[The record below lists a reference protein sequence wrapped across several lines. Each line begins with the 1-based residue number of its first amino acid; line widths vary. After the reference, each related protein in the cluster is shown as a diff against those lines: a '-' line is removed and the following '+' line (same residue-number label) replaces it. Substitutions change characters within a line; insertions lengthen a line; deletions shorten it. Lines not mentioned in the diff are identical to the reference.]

1 MLEDFNT
8 CTQSAEFEADVC
20 IVGGGAAGVT
30 LAAELIA
37 AGREVLL
44 LESGGLD
51 YDPEI
56 QDQMR
61 GDSIGFPYY
70 PLDNSRLRFFGGT
83 TAIWGGRCAQL
94 NAIDFERRPWVAHS
108 GWPITKADL
117 QPFYARAQRDLEL
130 DETEGEDELWE
141 RHGLR
146 RPPWSAKVIGS
157 AFWQF
162 DTAADRFASRNPQ
175 RIKDSP
181 LARILLHASVTDI
194 RLNAQGTAVETLEFV
209 NTRGGRGAA
218 RARHFVLAAG
228 GIETPR
234 LMLASSGVCR
244 AGVGNRNDLVGRF
257 FMEHPHARGA
267 RIDTRQVL
275 RVLTALPRNYTR
287 NGIRYAALGRPSE
300 ALQRR
305 EGLLNTSFTIAARQ
319 PPGKT
324 MWASKKLFMALR
336 HGLNPN
342 KSNRALWHLYRS
354 GINRARRYLDAPLAS
369 AMVKCNSHGLYT
381 VMRAEQAPNPDSR
394 VVLTGERDA
403 LGMPRVALD
412 WRFSALD
419 KHSVRG
425 TMLALDAEMRR
436 TGLGTVTLEPWL
448 AEDGPEWLVDPLIS
462 NHPIGGY
469 HHMGT
474 TRMAASPR
482 DGVVDADCRVHGI
495 ANLYVA
501 GSSVFTTSGWA
512 NPTLTIVALAFRLAG
527 HLAQRRQRPVA
538 HLRLLPAA
546 AAPVRP
552 VAIPTGWPGEEP
564 LNRPDVPARARDA

>member
-8 CTQSAEFEADVC
+8 CTQTAVFEADVC

-44 LESGGLD
+44 LESGGID
-51 YDPEI
+51 YDPVI
-56 QDQMR
+56 QDQMQ
-61 GDSIGFPYY
+61 GNSVGFPYY

-94 NAIDFERRPWVAHS
+94 NAIDFERRSWVPHS
-108 GWPITKADL
+108 GWPISKADL
-117 QPFYARAQRDLEL
+117 QPFYACAQRELDL
-130 DETEGEDELWE
+130 DETGGEDELWE

-146 RPPWSAKVIGS
+146 RPPWSPKVIGS

-162 DTAADRFASRNPQ
+162 DSAADRFASKNPQ
-175 RIKDSP
+175 QIKNSP
-181 LARILLHASVTDI
+181 LARILLHASVTNI
-194 RLNAQGTAVETLEFV
+194 RLNPEGTAVETLEFF
-209 NTRGGRGAA
+209 NTKGGRGTA

-234 LMLASSGVCR
+234 LMLTSNGVSR
-244 AGVGNRNDLVGRF
+244 GGVGNRNDLVGRF

-267 RIDTRQVL
+267 RIDTRHVL
-275 RVLTALPRNYTR
+275 RVLTAFPRDYTR
-287 NGIRYAALGRPSE
+287 NGIRYATLGRPSE
-300 ALQRR
+300 ALQHR

-319 PPGKT
+319 PPGET
-324 MWASKKLFMALR
+324 MWASKKLYMTLR
-336 HGLNPN
+336 HRLSPN
-342 KSNRALWHLYRS
+342 KSNRALRHLYRS
-354 GINRARRYLDAPLAS
+354 GILRARRYLNAPLAS
-369 AMVKCNSHGLYT
+369 AMVRCNYHGLYT
-381 VMRAEQAPNPDSR
+381 VVRAEQAPNPDSR

-419 KHSVRG
+419 KDTVRG
-425 TMLALDAEMRR
+425 TMQALDAEMRR
-436 TGLGTVTLEPWL
+436 TGMGTVTPEPWL
-448 AEDGPEWLVDPLIS
+448 ADDGPEWEVDPLIS
-462 NHPIGGY
+462 NHPIGGF

-482 DGVVDADCRVHGI
+482 DGVVDADCRVHGV

-512 NPTLTIVALAFRLAG
+512 NPTLTIVALALRLAD
-527 HLAQRRQRPVA
+527 HLVNRQQRPAA
-538 HLRLLPAA
+538 HLRLLPD
-546 AAPVRP
+546 PVTTTQS
-552 VAIPTGWPGEEP
+552 VA
-564 LNRPDVPARARDA
+564 VPARSLRA